1 MRILAI
7 ETATSL
13 GSVALLDGEEVV
25 REIAERVPQRHLEW
39 LTPAIVGVLDASG
52 WRPED
57 VQGVVVSRG
66 PGAFTGLRIGIATAA
81 AWAYARSV
89 PVAGVSTLEVLAVGT
104 AALGTAGLICPLLDA
119 RREELAFALFE
130 AGRTVSR
137 LLDDTVGSISEVL
150 DRVPDG
156 VPVAFTGDG
165 VPRIVDAIRGR
176 PEWRSAPETA
186 WYPRAAF
193 TGVVGLR
200 RLARGDSDEPHLL
213 RPVYARPAGITPAP
227 GA

>member
-7 ETATSL
+7 ETATAL

-25 REIAERVPQRHLEW
+25 REIADRVPQRHLEW
-39 LTPAIVGVLDASG
+39 LAPAIAEVLDASG
-52 WRPED
+52 WTPRH

-104 AALGTAGLICPLLDA
+104 AASGAAGLICPLLDA

-130 AGRTVSR
+130 AGRAISR
-137 LLDDTVGSISEVL
+137 LLDDAVGPVQEML

-156 VPVAFTGDG
+156 IPVTFVGEG
-165 VPRIVDAIRGR
+165 VPRVVDAIRGR
-176 PEWRSAPETA
+176 PAWRIAPETT

-200 RLARGDSDEPHLL
+200 RLARGEADEPHLL
-213 RPVYARPAGITPAP
+213 RPVYARPAGITPPPRA
-227 GA
+227 